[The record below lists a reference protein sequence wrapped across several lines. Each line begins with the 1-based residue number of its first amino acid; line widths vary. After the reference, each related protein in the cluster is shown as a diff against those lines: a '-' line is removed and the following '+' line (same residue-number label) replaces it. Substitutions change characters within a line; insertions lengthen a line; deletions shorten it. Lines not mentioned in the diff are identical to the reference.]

1 MTNMKSV
8 LGPNPLFW
16 LVPQKMR
23 GEGLSFPVNPD
34 AGGESSAEWADI
46 AGRDREA
53 RPEAESSGSSSSGTA
68 NGFDADG
75 RHRQPRGVE
84 DVV

>member
-1 MTNMKSV
+1 MKSV
-8 LGPNPLFW
+8 LGPDPLFW

-23 GEGLSFPVNPD
+23 SEGLSFPVNPE
-34 AGGESSAEWADI
+34 AGGESSTEWADI
-46 AGRDREA
+46 AARDA
-53 RPEAESSGSSSSGTA
+53 RPEAASSGSSSSGIV
-68 NGFDADG
+68 NGFEVDG